1 MLVEEEGDK
10 GADGGRRPVDLQLEW
25 VLGKMPQKLFKLERL
40 TPNLQ
45 PLSLP
50 AGLTV
55 RAALER
61 VLRLPAVASK
71 RYLTNKVRLHPHVRL
86 SFLVP
91 VNDYF
96 RLCSSLS
103 RWTDPSPG

>member
-1 MLVEEEGDK
+1 MLVDEESDK
-10 GADGGRRPVDLQLEW
+10 GADGERCPVDLQLEW
-25 VLGKMPQKLFKLERL
+25 VLGKMPQKFFQMERL

-55 RAALER
+55 KDALER

-71 RYLTNKVRLHPHVRL
+71 RYLTNKVCVLCR
-86 SFLVP
+86 S
-91 VNDYF
+91 F
-96 RLCSSLS
+96 RL
-103 RWTDPSPG
+103 WPDGPA